1 MNRKEFIQLT
11 TPEVNGKYG
20 APMGRPDINEMDEL
34 PPTTEIPKTTT
45 RKLEMCSTGD
55 YDIGGAYWGI
65 GEAMYATY
73 SKGGEII
80 TYHRGK

>member
-1 MNRKEFIQLT
+1 MKRAEFIKLV
-11 TPEVNGKYG
+11 TPEVGTKYG
-20 APMGRPDINEMDEL
+20 APMGRSNVMEVDIL
-34 PPTTEIPKTTT
+34 TEIPKVTT

-73 SKGGEII
+73 SKDGEII